1 MDHATFCQALEK
13 LTALPA
19 DQAKQAK
26 EISAALTED
35 DRVEFLEQLTA
46 VDHALAQA
54 LAEQSKAVEGLS
66 VAVTNAEKQVTRTER
81 SAKESAQKR
90 KDIEKAEKGISD
102 ISSAL

>member
-1 MDHATFCQALEK
+1 MFCQALQK

-19 DQAKQAK
+19 EQAKQAV
-26 EISAALTED
+26 EVSLGLTED
-35 DRVEFLEQLTA
+35 DRVDFLDQLTG

-66 VAVTNAEKQVTRTER
+66 AAVTNAEKQVTRTER

-90 KDIEKAEKGISD
+90 KDVEQAEKGISD
-102 ISSAL
+102 ISSAQ